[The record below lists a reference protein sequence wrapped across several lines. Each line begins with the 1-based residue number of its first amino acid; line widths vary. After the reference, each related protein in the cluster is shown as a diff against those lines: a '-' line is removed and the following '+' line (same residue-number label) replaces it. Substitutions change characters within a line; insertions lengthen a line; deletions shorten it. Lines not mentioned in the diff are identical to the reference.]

1 MLVTPIATA
10 TGGGEGEDSAST
22 LQGLT
27 NVDFPPGHPQD
38 GVVYGF
44 LYVAATGR
52 FTFHVVDSVSITE
65 IDGGTF

>member
-1 MLVTPIATA
+1 MLVTPIVSA
-10 TGGGEGEDSAST
+10 TGGVGGEGGDVT

-27 NVDFPPGHPQD
+27 NVDFPPGHPQN